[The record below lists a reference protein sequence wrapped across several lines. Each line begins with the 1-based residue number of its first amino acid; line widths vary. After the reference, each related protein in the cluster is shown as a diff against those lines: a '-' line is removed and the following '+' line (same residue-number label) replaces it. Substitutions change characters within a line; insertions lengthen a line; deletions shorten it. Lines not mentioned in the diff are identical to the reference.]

1 MDNIEISTVLRRYA
15 LALNAGFTF
24 NDLAKRINGHDTK
37 VYSELLQLIDQIQ
50 MGNMFATI
58 QRGTIIFR
66 ARCIKDDDFSPEN
79 GIGISGEDVRLVTE
93 GFNEGNSRECPLGI
107 GAAGRNNIEGMS
119 YFYAAEDAAT
129 ACAEVKPVPKQLIS
143 LAEFEIQEDLRIVD
157 FSSDCRIPGTLKEKC
172 DMSSAAFMTQVM
184 SCFSVPVIKEADYRV
199 SQIIADHIRKLG
211 VAGIAYRSFYSGKRN
226 YTIFHSHPSVLKYVS
241 SRMLIK
247 QPVETFWDFNS
258 EANIVAENQDAY
270 INKANSQDYLRKVQ
284 AALR

>member
-1 MDNIEISTVLRRYA
+1 MGTLDKAKAFERYVRVF
-15 LALNAGFTF
+15 NAGFKF
-24 NDLAKRINGHDTK
+24 NEYARKINCSDTK
-37 VYSELLQLIDQIQ
+37 AESELIHLIDSIPIE
-50 MGNMFATI
+50 NMFVTI
-58 QRGTIIFR
+58 PNGTRIFR
-66 ARCIKDDDFSPEN
+66 ARCIDFGNFSNKN
-79 GIGISGEDVRLVTE
+79 GIEIVDDAGKLVTK
-93 GFNEGNSRECPLGI
+93 GFDEGNSRECPLGI

-258 EANIVAENQDAY
+258 EANIVAENQEAY
-270 INKANSQDYLRKVQ
+270 INKANSQECLRKVQ